1 MVVLI
6 DGYNLLRQIMPQH
19 KRTPDAQKQHLI
31 KLLSYYKAKKK
42 KELKDIILVFDA
54 GPFSH
59 ASREVKQGVSI
70 IFSGQKSSADEWIIE
85 YAEKHR
91 ELNILVIT
99 KDRKLILECA
109 RHGTS
114 SMDVFEF
121 YNIMQSSILSDA
133 EHRADTEKQATVL
146 QRDAIKYDDLGCD
159 VLENFNK
166 SSTVDL
172 LMEEASITLP
182 QKDNSLEPVQ
192 KNKGCSLA
200 LSKKEKKLYAT
211 LKKLK

>member
-31 KLLSYYKAKKK
+31 KLLSSYKAKKK
-42 KELKDIILVFDA
+42 KELKDVILVFDA

-85 YAEKHR
+85 YAEKHK
-91 ELNILVIT
+91 ELNILVVT
-99 KDRKLILECA
+99 KDRKLIQECT

-121 YNIMQSSILSDA
+121 YSIMQNSILNDPQYL
-133 EHRADTEKQATVL
+133 ADTEKQAMTL
-146 QRDAIKYDDLGCD
+146 QSDAIKYDELTCD
-159 VLENFNK
+159 ILEKFNK
-166 SSTVDL
+166 PLDVDL

-182 QKDNSLEPVQ
+182 QKDNSLASAK